1 MTKRSLE
8 AFIAQARL
16 DPALQ
21 QQLADCSVEHWG
33 DAHIPLDI
41 DARKVIA
48 IAAAHGFEFSLH
60 DVVKAQC
67 QKLGEFWRFEME
79 NSFVARRSLSLIQYQ
94 ISGTAGAAPDYGYLR
109 N

>member
-1 MTKRSLE
+1 MTQRSLE

-21 QQLADCSVEHWG
+21 QQLDGCSVEHWG
-33 DAHIPLDI
+33 DTHLPLDI
-41 DARKVIA
+41 DARKVMAVA
-48 IAAAHGFEFSLH
+48 IAHGFEFSFN
-60 DVVKAQC
+60 DVVRAQC
-67 QKLGEFWRFEME
+67 QKLSEFWRFEME

-94 ISGTAGAAPDYGYLR
+94 ISGPNGSAPDYGYLS